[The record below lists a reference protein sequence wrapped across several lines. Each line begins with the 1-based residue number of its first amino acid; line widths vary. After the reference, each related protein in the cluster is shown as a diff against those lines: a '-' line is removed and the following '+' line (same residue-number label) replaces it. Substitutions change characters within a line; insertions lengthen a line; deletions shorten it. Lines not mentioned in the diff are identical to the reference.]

1 MKLIFAISI
10 VALSFF
16 GTACR
21 RSVGEMILVPM
32 PQEATFTGGY
42 FETDSAR
49 SWSVQ
54 AMGTLPA
61 ESILRLRR
69 FVRRVTG

>member
-32 PQEATFTGGY
+32 PQEA
-42 FETDSAR
+42 
-49 SWSVQ
+49 
-54 AMGTLPA
+54 MGTWPA

>member
-49 SWSVQ
+49 
-54 AMGTLPA
+54 
-61 ESILRLRR
+61 
-69 FVRRVTG
+69 FV

>member
-49 SWSVQ
+49 FVEQ

>member
-32 PQEATFTGGY
+32 PQEATLKRTAP
-42 FETDSAR
+42 D